1 MSSQN
6 QNPIDVRT
14 IAIGFVLGLGIL
26 ALFIG
31 LGTALEQTFLVN
43 HAAIP
48 HQ

>member
-6 QNPIDVRT
+6 QNPIDIRT

-26 ALFIG
+26 VLFIG
-31 LGTALEQTFLVN
+31 LGTVLDQTFLVN